1 MTLLLTPEGS
11 IGAKGW
17 VGFTAM
23 SIGMFMAILDIQ
35 IVASSL
41 PDIQAGLGIALNQL
55 SWVQTAYLIAEVVAI
70 PLTGWLTRVMS
81 TRGAFLACICGFTAA
96 SLACAA
102 SNSFWSLIPARVLQ
116 GFCGGALIPL
126 VFSAIFLMFEGL
138 GRSRATLVAGLLAM
152 LAPTLGPAV
161 GGFIT
166 DRYSWHWLFLINVP
180 PGIVVALLVAWA
192 VDIDRPDWRRF
203 GSVDL
208 LALPLLA
215 VFLGSLQ
222 LVLKE
227 APHRG
232 WGSTEVL
239 LLAGICVVCGG
250 GVIRRSLRH
259 PAPLIDLCA
268 FRDRNFVVGCCFS
281 FVLGIGLYGA
291 TYLLPVYLG
300 LVRNYDALAIG
311 EIMMVT
317 GAAQLVM
324 APVATILE
332 RRVEPRLLIAA
343 GYALL
348 AFGLVGNGFMTFETD
363 FWGLFWQQL
372 VRGGAMMLCLL
383 PSTALALS
391 GFDPVRCPECERLVQ
406 PDAQSRRGDRLGADR
421 HRARTA
427 HARPY
432 RVDRRASAGRRSV
445 GGPPGR
451 PADRAFHRRADR
463 RGRRSDARPGGAVG
477 RARRARRRLQR
488 RLAADRRLG
497 GSFRCWYCWF
507 ERRRDRG
514 VPLRTMPNRCRGSLL
529 ASVQIHSEDSLGK
542 GRPRLTSKIQSH
554 RRRPVPMA
562 EMGPGLRREDEDGRI
577 ALNYP
582 YASKH

>member
-1 MTLLLTPEGS
+1 MTLTVIPEGS
-11 IGAKGW
+11 AGSKRW

-96 SLACAA
+96 SLACAG
-102 SNSFWSLIPARVLQ
+102 SNSFWSLVAARVLQ

-126 VFSAIFLMFEGL
+126 VFSAIFLMFQGP

-180 PGIVVALLVAWA
+180 PGIVLALLVAWA

-232 WGSTEVL
+232 WVSTEIL
-239 LLAGICVVCGG
+239 LLAGLCVVCGS

-259 PAPLIDLCA
+259 RAPLIDLSA
-268 FRDRNFVVGCCFS
+268 FR
-281 FVLGIGLYGA
+281 
-291 TYLLPVYLG
+291 
-300 LVRNYDALAIG
+300 
-311 EIMMVT
+311 
-317 GAAQLVM
+317 
-324 APVATILE
+324 
-332 RRVEPRLLIAA
+332 
-343 GYALL
+343 
-348 AFGLVGNGFMTFETD
+348 
-363 FWGLFWQQL
+363 
-372 VRGGAMMLCLL
+372 
-383 PSTALALS
+383 
-391 GFDPVRCPECERLVQ
+391 
-406 PDAQSRRGDRLGADR
+406 
-421 HRARTA
+421 
-427 HARPY
+427 
-432 RVDRRASAGRRSV
+432 
-445 GGPPGR
+445 
-451 PADRAFHRRADR
+451 
-463 RGRRSDARPGGAVG
+463 
-477 RARRARRRLQR
+477 
-488 RLAADRRLG
+488 
-497 GSFRCWYCWF
+497 
-507 ERRRDRG
+507 
-514 VPLRTMPNRCRGSLL
+514 
-529 ASVQIHSEDSLGK
+529 
-542 GRPRLTSKIQSH
+542 
-554 RRRPVPMA
+554 
-562 EMGPGLRREDEDGRI
+562 
-577 ALNYP
+577 
-582 YASKH
+582 

>member
-1 MTLLLTPEGS
+1 VNRDAKTPIVTLILTPERS
-11 IGAKGW
+11 IRVKAW

-41 PDIQAGLGIALNQL
+41 PEIQAGLGIGLNQL

-96 SLACAA
+96 SLACAG
-102 SNSFWSLIPARVLQ
+102 SNSFWSLISARVLQ

-192 VDIDRPDWRRF
+192 VDIDRSDWRCFR
-203 GSVDL
+203 SVDL

-215 VFLGSLQ
+215 IFLGSLQ
-222 LVLKE
+222 LILKE

-232 WGSTEVL
+232 WGSIEAL
-239 LLAGICVVCGG
+239 LLAGVCVVCGG
-250 GVIRRSLRH
+250 GVIWRSLRH
-259 PAPLIDLCA
+259 PAPLIDLCGC
-268 FRDRNFVVGCCFS
+268 RDRNFVIGCCFS

-291 TYLLPVYLG
+291 TFLLPVYLG
-300 LVRNYDALAIG
+300 VVRDYGALAIG

-324 APVATILE
+324 APVATALE
-332 RRVEPRLLIAA
+332 RRVAPRLLVTA

-348 AFGLVGNGFMTFETD
+348 AVGLVGNGFMTFETD

-372 VRGGAMMLCLL
+372 VRGSAIMLCLL
-383 PSTALALS
+383 PSTVMALS
-391 GFDPVRCPECERLVQ
+391 GLDPAAIPNASGLFKLMRNLGGAIGLALIDTVLEQRTPTHIAAIVARLQAGDASAARLVGL
-406 PDAQSRRGDRLGADR
+406 P
-421 HRARTA
+421 T
-427 HARPY
+427 
-432 RVDRRASAGRRSV
+432 
-445 GGPPGR
+445 
-451 PADRAFHRRADR
+451 
-463 RGRRSDARPGGAVG
+463 
-477 RARRARRRLQR
+477 
-488 RLAADRRLG
+488 
-497 GSFRCWYCWF
+497 
-507 ERRRDRG
+507 ERFTG
-514 VPLRTMPNRCRGSLL
+514 VPIGEVDAATRALVAPLVERAGLVAAFNDAWLLIGGLVALSLL
-529 ASVQIHSEDSLGK
+529 VLLWRAPS
-542 GRPRLTSKIQSH
+542 R
-554 RRRPVPMA
+554 A
-562 EMGPGLRREDEDGRI
+562 
-577 ALNYP
+577 
-582 YASKH
+582 

>member
-1 MTLLLTPEGS
+1 VTLILTPEGS
-11 IGAKGW
+11 IRVKAW

-41 PDIQAGLGIALNQL
+41 PDIQAGLGIELNQL
-55 SWVQTAYLIAEVVAI
+55 SWVQTAYLIAEIVAI

-81 TRGAFLACICGFTAA
+81 TRGAFLACIGGFTVA

-102 SNSFWSLIPARVLQ
+102 SNSFESLIPARVLQ

-138 GRSRATLVAGLLAM
+138 GRSRATLIAGLLAM

-180 PGIVVALLVAWA
+180 PGIIVALLVAWT
-192 VDIDRPDWRRF
+192 VDIDRPNWRWV

-232 WGSTEVL
+232 WGSTEAL
-239 LLAGICVVCGG
+239 LLAGLCVFCGG
-250 GVIRRSLRH
+250 SAIWRCLRH
-259 PAPLIDLCA
+259 RAPLIGLSVFCEC
-268 FRDRNFVVGCCFS
+268 NFIVGCCFS

-291 TYLLPVYLG
+291 TFLLPVYLG
-300 LVRNYDALAIG
+300 LIRNYDALTIG

-324 APVATILE
+324 APVATALE
-332 RRVEPRLLIAA
+332 RRVAPRLLVTV

-348 AFGLVGNGFMTFETD
+348 AAGLVGNGFMTFETD
-363 FWGLFWQQL
+363 FW
-372 VRGGAMMLCLL
+372 
-383 PSTALALS
+383 
-391 GFDPVRCPECERLVQ
+391 
-406 PDAQSRRGDRLGADR
+406 
-421 HRARTA
+421 
-427 HARPY
+427 
-432 RVDRRASAGRRSV
+432 
-445 GGPPGR
+445 
-451 PADRAFHRRADR
+451 
-463 RGRRSDARPGGAVG
+463 
-477 RARRARRRLQR
+477 
-488 RLAADRRLG
+488 
-497 GSFRCWYCWF
+497 
-507 ERRRDRG
+507 
-514 VPLRTMPNRCRGSLL
+514 
-529 ASVQIHSEDSLGK
+529 
-542 GRPRLTSKIQSH
+542 
-554 RRRPVPMA
+554 
-562 EMGPGLRREDEDGRI
+562 
-577 ALNYP
+577 
-582 YASKH
+582 